1 MDIHEYQAKE
11 ILASFGVT
19 IPRGGIVYSPE
30 TAENKA
36 REIGGSKWVVKAQ
49 IHSGARG
56 KAGGV
61 IVCNSP
67 LEVAQATDKLLGKK
81 LVTNQTGPQGKI
93 VNRIYIEEATDIEK
107 ELYLGLVFDRSS
119 ESIMIVA
126 STEGGMSVE
135 EIAKEKPDSIIRSKI
150 EVAVGIQDFQARE
163 LAFGLGI
170 EPELVRRVSETI
182 IGCAKAFSELDATMV
197 EVNPLVISKQKQI
210 LALDCKMS
218 FDNNAMFRRDKVSEL
233 RDKTQEDEKEVYA
246 SDRGL
251 NYVSLDGNIGNIING
266 AGLAMASM
274 DMIKLAGGEP
284 ANFLDV
290 GGGATPE
297 KIVKAFR
304 LITMDK
310 KVKVILVNIF
320 AGINRCDWVAEGIV
334 TWLWG
339 GYSVDNPT
347 LTRFFTLHY
356 LIPFLILG
364 LVVLHIWALH
374 IPGNN
379 NPVGIDIKKPSKD
392 TVPFHPYIVIKDG
405 FALLM
410 FMIVFAFFVFY
421 TPNILGHAD
430 NYIEANPLVTPAH
443 IVPEWYL
450 LPFYAILRS
459 VPDKLLGVIAMLSA
473 ILILAALPWLDTS
486 KIRSAVF
493 RPLYKQFYWILV
505 ADVLILGY
513 VGAMPAEGLYLLI
526 ARIATAYYFL
536 HFLVVLPIL
545 GFKERTTPVPLS
557 ITEPILG
564 GSPNLAT
571 VKKKDNLKDQ

>member
-11 ILASFGVT
+11 ILSSFGVSV
-19 IPRGGIVYSPE
+19 PRGGIVYSPE

-36 REIGGSKWVVKAQ
+36 REIGGLKWVVKAQ

-61 IVCNSP
+61 IICNTP

-81 LVTNQTGPQGKI
+81 LVTNQTGPEGKI

-119 ESIMIVA
+119 ESIMVVA

-135 EIAKEKPDSIIRSKI
+135 EIAKEKPKSIIRSKI
-150 EVAVGIQDFQARE
+150 EVAVGIQSFQARE

-170 EPELVRRVSETI
+170 EPELIRKASETI
-182 IGCAKAFSELDATMV
+182 IGCARAFSDLDATMV

-290 GGGATPE
+290 GGGASKEKVAAAFKLILSDKDVKGILINIFGGIMRCDVLAQGVLDAAKEVDLSIPLVVRLAGTNFKE
-297 KIVKAFR
+297 GKEILDNSNLKILSASDLNDAAKKIVGA
-304 LITMDK
+304 
-310 KVKVILVNIF
+310 
-320 AGINRCDWVAEGIV
+320 
-334 TWLWG
+334 
-339 GYSVDNPT
+339 
-347 LTRFFTLHY
+347 
-356 LIPFLILG
+356 
-364 LVVLHIWALH
+364 
-374 IPGNN
+374 
-379 NPVGIDIKKPSKD
+379 IK
-392 TVPFHPYIVIKDG
+392 
-405 FALLM
+405 
-410 FMIVFAFFVFY
+410 
-421 TPNILGHAD
+421 
-430 NYIEANPLVTPAH
+430 
-443 IVPEWYL
+443 
-450 LPFYAILRS
+450 
-459 VPDKLLGVIAMLSA
+459 
-473 ILILAALPWLDTS
+473 
-486 KIRSAVF
+486 
-493 RPLYKQFYWILV
+493 
-505 ADVLILGY
+505 
-513 VGAMPAEGLYLLI
+513 
-526 ARIATAYYFL
+526 
-536 HFLVVLPIL
+536 
-545 GFKERTTPVPLS
+545 
-557 ITEPILG
+557 
-564 GSPNLAT
+564 
-571 VKKKDNLKDQ
+571 

>member
-11 ILASFGVT
+11 ILSSFGVT
-19 IPRGGIVYSPE
+19 VPRGGIVYSPE
-30 TAENKA
+30 AAENKA

-61 IVCNSP
+61 IVCNTP

-81 LVTNQTGPQGKI
+81 LVTNQTGPEGKI

-119 ESIMIVA
+119 ESIMVVA

-135 EIAKEKPDSIIRSKI
+135 EIAKEKPESIIRSKI
-150 EVAVGIQDFQARE
+150 EVAVGIQSFQARE

-170 EPELVRRVSETI
+170 DPELIRRASETI

-297 KIVKAFR
+297 KIVKAFK

-334 TWLWG
+334 QALEKVEIKVPLVIRLAGTNVEKG
-339 GYSVDNPT
+339 NK
-347 LTRFFTLHY
+347 
-356 LIPFLILG
+356 ILR
-364 LVVLHIWALH
+364 
-374 IPGNN
+374 
-379 NPVGIDIKKPSKD
+379 DSK
-392 TVPFHPYIVIKDG
+392 
-405 FALLM
+405 L
-410 FMIVFAFFVFY
+410 
-421 TPNILGHAD
+421 
-430 NYIEANPLVTPAH
+430 NYIEANTL
-443 IVPEWYL
+443 E
-450 LPFYAILRS
+450 
-459 VPDKLLGVIAMLSA
+459 DSA
-473 ILILAALPWLDTS
+473 NKAVAAL
-486 KIRSAVF
+486 
-493 RPLYKQFYWILV
+493 
-505 ADVLILGY
+505 
-513 VGAMPAEGLYLLI
+513 
-526 ARIATAYYFL
+526 
-536 HFLVVLPIL
+536 
-545 GFKERTTPVPLS
+545 
-557 ITEPILG
+557 
-564 GSPNLAT
+564 
-571 VKKKDNLKDQ
+571 KK

>member
-1 MDIHEYQAKE
+1 MDIHEYQAKK
-11 ILASFGVT
+11 ILSSFGVT

-30 TAENKA
+30 NAENKA

-56 KAGGV
+56 KAGGI
-61 IVCNSP
+61 IVCNTP

-81 LVTNQTGPQGKI
+81 LVTNQTGPEGKI

-119 ESIMIVA
+119 ESIMVVA

-135 EIAKEKPDSIIRSKI
+135 EIAKDKPDSIIRSKI
-150 EVAVGIQDFQARE
+150 EVAVGIQNFQARE

-170 EPELVRRVSETI
+170 EPELIRRASETI
-182 IGCAKAFSELDATMV
+182 VGCAKAFSELDATMV

-297 KIVKAFR
+297 KIVKAFK
-304 LITMDK
+304 LITMDE

-334 TWLWG
+334 QALKKIEIKVPLVIRLAGTNVEKG
-339 GYSVDNPT
+339 NK
-347 LTRFFTLHY
+347 
-356 LIPFLILG
+356 ILQ
-364 LVVLHIWALH
+364 
-374 IPGNN
+374 
-379 NPVGIDIKKPSKD
+379 DSK
-392 TVPFHPYIVIKDG
+392 
-405 FALLM
+405 L
-410 FMIVFAFFVFY
+410 
-421 TPNILGHAD
+421 
-430 NYIEANPLVTPAH
+430 NYIEADTLEDAANKAV
-443 IVPEWYL
+443 
-450 LPFYAILRS
+450 
-459 VPDKLLGVIAMLSA
+459 
-473 ILILAALPWLDTS
+473 AAL
-486 KIRSAVF
+486 K
-493 RPLYKQFYWILV
+493 
-505 ADVLILGY
+505 
-513 VGAMPAEGLYLLI
+513 
-526 ARIATAYYFL
+526 
-536 HFLVVLPIL
+536 
-545 GFKERTTPVPLS
+545 
-557 ITEPILG
+557 
-564 GSPNLAT
+564 
-571 VKKKDNLKDQ
+571 

>member
-30 TAENKA
+30 NAENKA

-81 LVTNQTGPQGKI
+81 LVTNQTGPEGKI

-119 ESIMIVA
+119 ESIMVVA

-135 EIAKEKPDSIIRSKI
+135 EISKEKPESIIRSKI
-150 EVAVGIQDFQARE
+150 EVAVGIQSFQARE

-170 EPELVRRVSETI
+170 DPELITRASETI

-218 FDNNAMFRRDKVSEL
+218 FDNNAMFRRNKVSEL
-233 RDKTQEDEKEVYA
+233 RDKSQEDEKEVFA

-251 NYVSLDGNIGNIING
+251 NYVSLEGNIGNIING

-274 DMIKLAGGEP
+274 DMIKLAGGQP

-297 KIVKAFR
+297 KIVKAFK
-304 LITMDK
+304 LITMDE

-334 TWLWG
+334 QALEKIEIKVPLVIRLAGTNVEKG
-339 GYSVDNPT
+339 NK
-347 LTRFFTLHY
+347 
-356 LIPFLILG
+356 ILQ
-364 LVVLHIWALH
+364 
-374 IPGNN
+374 
-379 NPVGIDIKKPSKD
+379 DSK
-392 TVPFHPYIVIKDG
+392 I
-405 FALLM
+405 
-410 FMIVFAFFVFY
+410 
-421 TPNILGHAD
+421 
-430 NYIEANPLVTPAH
+430 NYIEANTLEDAANKAV
-443 IVPEWYL
+443 
-450 LPFYAILRS
+450 
-459 VPDKLLGVIAMLSA
+459 
-473 ILILAALPWLDTS
+473 AALN
-486 KIRSAVF
+486 K
-493 RPLYKQFYWILV
+493 
-505 ADVLILGY
+505 
-513 VGAMPAEGLYLLI
+513 
-526 ARIATAYYFL
+526 
-536 HFLVVLPIL
+536 
-545 GFKERTTPVPLS
+545 
-557 ITEPILG
+557 
-564 GSPNLAT
+564 
-571 VKKKDNLKDQ
+571 

>member
-11 ILASFGVT
+11 ILSSFGVT

-30 TAENKA
+30 NAENKA

-56 KAGGV
+56 KAGGI
-61 IVCNSP
+61 IVCHSP

-81 LVTNQTGPQGKI
+81 LVTNQTGPEGKI

-119 ESIMIVA
+119 ESIMVVA

-135 EIAKEKPDSIIRSKI
+135 EIAKEKPETIIRSKI
-150 EVAVGIQDFQARE
+150 EVAVGIQSFQARE

-170 EPELVRRVSETI
+170 DSDLIARASDTI

-218 FDNNAMFRRDKVSEL
+218 FDNNAMFRRNKVSEL
-233 RDKTQEDEKEVYA
+233 RDKSQEDEKEVYA

-251 NYVSLDGNIGNIING
+251 NYVSLEGNIGNIING

-334 TWLWG
+334 QALEKIEVKVPLVIRLAGTNVEKG
-339 GYSVDNPT
+339 NK
-347 LTRFFTLHY
+347 
-356 LIPFLILG
+356 ILK
-364 LVVLHIWALH
+364 
-374 IPGNN
+374 
-379 NPVGIDIKKPSKD
+379 DSK
-392 TVPFHPYIVIKDG
+392 I
-405 FALLM
+405 
-410 FMIVFAFFVFY
+410 
-421 TPNILGHAD
+421 
-430 NYIEANPLVTPAH
+430 NYIEASTLEEAANKAV
-443 IVPEWYL
+443 
-450 LPFYAILRS
+450 
-459 VPDKLLGVIAMLSA
+459 
-473 ILILAALPWLDTS
+473 AAL
-486 KIRSAVF
+486 
-493 RPLYKQFYWILV
+493 
-505 ADVLILGY
+505 
-513 VGAMPAEGLYLLI
+513 
-526 ARIATAYYFL
+526 
-536 HFLVVLPIL
+536 
-545 GFKERTTPVPLS
+545 
-557 ITEPILG
+557 
-564 GSPNLAT
+564 
-571 VKKKDNLKDQ
+571 

>member
-11 ILASFGVT
+11 ILSSFGVT

-30 TAENKA
+30 NAENKA

-56 KAGGV
+56 KAGGI

-81 LVTNQTGPQGKI
+81 LVTNQTGPEGKI

-119 ESIMIVA
+119 ESIMVVA

-135 EIAKEKPDSIIRSKI
+135 EIAKEKPETIIRSKI
-150 EVAVGIQDFQARE
+150 EVAVGIQSFQARE

-170 EPELVRRVSETI
+170 EPELIARASDTI

-218 FDNNAMFRRDKVSEL
+218 FDNNAMFRRNKVSEL
-233 RDKTQEDEKEVYA
+233 RDKSQEDEKEVYA

-320 AGINRCDWVAEGIV
+320 AGIKRCDWVAEGIV
-334 TWLWG
+334 QALEKIEVKVPLVIRLAGTNVEKG
-339 GYSVDNPT
+339 NK
-347 LTRFFTLHY
+347 
-356 LIPFLILG
+356 IL
-364 LVVLHIWALH
+364 
-374 IPGNN
+374 
-379 NPVGIDIKKPSKD
+379 KD
-392 TVPFHPYIVIKDG
+392 S
-405 FALLM
+405 
-410 FMIVFAFFVFY
+410 
-421 TPNILGHAD
+421 NI
-430 NYIEANPLVTPAH
+430 NYIEASTLEEAANKAV
-443 IVPEWYL
+443 
-450 LPFYAILRS
+450 
-459 VPDKLLGVIAMLSA
+459 
-473 ILILAALPWLDTS
+473 AAL
-486 KIRSAVF
+486 K
-493 RPLYKQFYWILV
+493 
-505 ADVLILGY
+505 
-513 VGAMPAEGLYLLI
+513 
-526 ARIATAYYFL
+526 
-536 HFLVVLPIL
+536 
-545 GFKERTTPVPLS
+545 
-557 ITEPILG
+557 
-564 GSPNLAT
+564 
-571 VKKKDNLKDQ
+571 

>member
-30 TAENKA
+30 NAENKA
-36 REIGGSKWVVKAQ
+36 REIGGSRWVVKAQ

-61 IVCNSP
+61 IVCNST
-67 LEVAQATDKLLGKK
+67 LEVAQATDKLLGKR
-81 LVTNQTGPQGKI
+81 LVTNQTGPEGKI

-119 ESIMIVA
+119 ESIMVVA

-135 EIAKEKPDSIIRSKI
+135 EISKEKPDSIIRSKI
-150 EVAVGIQDFQARE
+150 EVAVGIQSFQARE

-170 EPELVRRVSETI
+170 EPELITRASDTI

-210 LALDCKMS
+210 IALDCKMS
-218 FDNNAMFRRDKVSEL
+218 FDNNAMFRRNKVSEL
-233 RDKTQEDEKEVYA
+233 RDKSQEDEKEVFA

-251 NYVSLDGNIGNIING
+251 NYVSLEGNIGNIING

-297 KIVKAFR
+297 KIVKAFK
-304 LITMDK
+304 LITMDE

-334 TWLWG
+334 QALEKIEIKVPLVIRLAGTNVEKG
-339 GYSVDNPT
+339 NK
-347 LTRFFTLHY
+347 
-356 LIPFLILG
+356 ILQDSK
-364 LVVLHIWALH
+364 
-374 IPGNN
+374 
-379 NPVGIDIKKPSKD
+379 ID
-392 TVPFHPYIVIKDG
+392 
-405 FALLM
+405 
-410 FMIVFAFFVFY
+410 
-421 TPNILGHAD
+421 
-430 NYIEANPLVTPAH
+430 YIEANTL
-443 IVPEWYL
+443 E
-450 LPFYAILRS
+450 
-459 VPDKLLGVIAMLSA
+459 D
-473 ILILAALPWLDTS
+473 AAN
-486 KIRSAVF
+486 KAVAS
-493 RPLYKQFYWILV
+493 LNK
-505 ADVLILGY
+505 
-513 VGAMPAEGLYLLI
+513 
-526 ARIATAYYFL
+526 
-536 HFLVVLPIL
+536 
-545 GFKERTTPVPLS
+545 
-557 ITEPILG
+557 
-564 GSPNLAT
+564 
-571 VKKKDNLKDQ
+571 